1 MKNMMPIQ
9 RKLKLQQSILSTH
22 YTTKQQTI
30 TYLELH
36 ILTIH
41 FTAFFTPEKN
51 KKETIKE
58 EKPCKLTNLRTKTPV
73 RTSNLNSK
81 INLTPTYS
89 YFEFHFSVTF
99 SFNLFS
105 IPIFNCYFSK

>member
-22 YTTKQQTI
+22 YTTKQKII

-51 KKETIKE
+51 KKETK
-58 EKPCKLTNLRTKTPV
+58 RGKTLQADEPEDKD
-73 RTSNLNSK
+73 TGSNLK
-81 INLTPTYS
+81 KL
-89 YFEFHFSVTF
+89 
-99 SFNLFS
+99 
-105 IPIFNCYFSK
+105 KQ

>member
-22 YTTKQQTI
+22 YTTKQQII

-51 KKETIKE
+51 KKGNNK
-58 EKPCKLTNLRTKTPV
+58 RGKTLQADEPEDKD
-73 RTSNLNSK
+73 TGSNLK
-81 INLTPTYS
+81 KL
-89 YFEFHFSVTF
+89 
-99 SFNLFS
+99 
-105 IPIFNCYFSK
+105 KQ